1 MGNKLYVGNLD
12 FQTTADDLTDLF
24 TGAGQVR
31 RAQVITDRETQ
42 RSKGFA
48 FIEMSTE
55 AEALRAISLYN
66 GHLLHERALLVN
78 EARPR
83 EEGTGRPTSN
93 RTSGSDKRPKFR
105 EIKHKVR
112 GGRKARPY

>member
-12 FQTTADDLTDLF
+12 FQTTSEELTLLF
-24 TGAGQVR
+24 AGAGEVR

-48 FIEMSTE
+48 FVEMAND
-55 AEALRAISLYN
+55 AEALRAISLFS
-66 GHLLHERALLVN
+66 GHVLNDRTLVVN

-83 EEGTGRPTSN
+83 EDQPSRGNMSRGFTSPA
-93 RTSGSDKRPKFR
+93 RPKFR
-105 EIKHKVR
+105 EVKHKAR
-112 GGRKARPY
+112 GGRKARSY

>member
-12 FQTTADDLTDLF
+12 YQTTSEDLTLLF
-24 TGAGQVR
+24 AGAGEVR

-48 FIEMSTE
+48 FVEMADD
-55 AEALRAISLYN
+55 AEALRAISLFS
-66 GHLLHERALLVN
+66 GHVLNDRSLVVN

-83 EEGTGRPTSN
+83 EDRP
-93 RTSGSDKRPKFR
+93 SGSGLNRGSAYTSRPKFR
-105 EIKHKVR
+105 EVKHKAR
-112 GGRKARPY
+112 GGRKARSY